1 MPPLPPAPPPLPVLF
16 KKTCP
21 STMIAPPFLIFQIRA
36 MAENIM
42 IALFFPSK
50 SGTKYVLQVVQKNSE
65 FEL

>member
-1 MPPLPPAPPPLPVLF
+1 
-16 KKTCP
+16 
-21 STMIAPPFLIFQIRA
+21 

-42 IALFFPSK
+42 IALFFPTK

>member
-1 MPPLPPAPPPLPVLF
+1 
-16 KKTCP
+16 
-21 STMIAPPFLIFQIRA
+21 MIAPPFLIFQIRA